1 MPSQIRPP
9 PSPPPLLPLPIPLL
23 FLVLLFSIAGVSFA
37 SDYACQER
45 STTCGDVT
53 DITYPFWLANDPAEL
68 FTHCGYPEFMV
79 ICRNDTPILR
89 LATDNYTV
97 IHIDHD
103 RRIISLADAD
113 IVGSADACPRVRHN
127 LTFPPD
133 SSLAYAPSDAN
144 LTFYFNCN
152 VNLTEYISP
161 CLGKKSFVLTDEMID
176 NNSFVPHNC
185 EAVIVAPVRQEY
197 LKSYQY
203 ELAHGFREALH
214 EGFELNWSVSTNDT
228 CSQCEQT
235 GGWCGLNMTSSR
247 TLVSACFC
255 SDGRIA
261 SHNCSSAAGKGK
273 KSTMKH
279 GIIIGTVAGLTLGCF
294 ALLCLFLCVYI
305 LRSRKH
311 HEKNETGVE
320 GFLLRHGSLVPKR
333 YKYSEIKRMTS
344 SFSNKLGQG
353 GYGTVFKGTLKD
365 GHLVAVKVL
374 SETKGNGE
382 EFINEVASIS
392 RTSHVNIVSLLGFC
406 LQGPKRALVYDFMPN
421 GSLEQ
426 FIYADKSKTETQNLG
441 WEKLYEIAVGVARGL
456 EYLHR
461 GCNTR
466 IVHFDIKPHNILL
479 DQDFHPKISDFGLAK
494 ICPPKVSVISMAAA
508 RGTFGYIA
516 PEVVTRS
523 IGAVSSK
530 SDVYS
535 YGMMLLEMAGGRKN
549 LDAGVENTS
558 EIYFPHWIYDNL
570 NKYCEVGISGL
581 TSETGEV
588 ARKMIMVGLWCIQL
602 NPADRPS
609 MSKVLEMWEGSSGK
623 LEMPPRP

>member
-1 MPSQIRPP
+1 MLDAKPP
-9 PSPPPLLPLPIPLL
+9 PSSLPLPIPLL
-23 FLVLLFSIAGVSFA
+23 FLVPLFSIAAVSFA
-37 SDYACQER
+37 SDYACQEL
-45 STTCGDVT
+45 STSCGSVT
-53 DITYPFWLANDPAEL
+53 NITYPFWLANDTDEH
-68 FTHCGYPEFMV
+68 FTHCGYPDFKV
-79 ICRNDTPILR
+79 ICRDNTPILS
-89 LATDNYTV
+89 LATDSYTV
-97 IHIDHD
+97 IYIDYD

-113 IVGSADACPRVRHN
+113 ILGSADTCPRVRHN
-127 LTFPPD
+127 LTSLTNF
-133 SSLAYAPSDAN
+133 SLAYAPSDAN
-144 LTFYFNCN
+144 LTFYFNCSDG
-152 VNLTEYISP
+152 LTEYMSP
-161 CLGKKSFVLTDEMID
+161 CLGKKSFVLTDEMIE

-185 EAVIVAPVRQEY
+185 EAVIVAPVLQEY

-203 ELAHGFREALH
+203 ELANRFREVLH
-214 EGFELNWSVSTNDT
+214 EGFELNWSASTNTT
-228 CSQCEQT
+228 CSHCEQS
-235 GGWCGLNMTSSR
+235 GGWCGLNKTSS
-247 TLVSACFC
+247 TTSVFSCFC
-255 SDGRIA
+255 SDGRTA
-261 SHNCSSAAGKGK
+261 SYNCSGSQGK
-273 KSTMKH
+273 KKKKKLK
-279 GIIIGTVAGLTLGCF
+279 GTVAGLTLGCF
-294 ALLCLFLCVYI
+294 TLLCLFLCVYI

-311 HEKNETGVE
+311 HEKNEQGVE
-320 GFLLRHGSLVPKR
+320 GFLLRYGSLVPKR

-406 LQGPKRALVYDFMPN
+406 LEGPKRALVYDFMPN

-535 YGMMLLEMAGGRKN
+535 YGMMVLEMAGGRKN
-549 LDAGVENTS
+549 LDAGVENPS

-570 NKYCEVGISGL
+570 TKYCEVGISGL

-588 ARKMIMVGLWCIQL
+588 ARKMIMVGLWCIQV
-602 NPADRPS
+602 NPENRPS
-609 MSKVLEMWEGSSGK
+609 MSKVLEMWEGSTGK